1 MIDPAEPELFD
12 NVHSIDE
19 VLAIIFD
26 LYGPDGLQHFL
37 AMVVNSGDGIDREM
51 LERASERLAGAGL
64 SEAATMVCEAADDI
78 PPKSQQNPFD
88 PVTERALH
96 IDWNRQHLGDWSGYL
111 FSDDERI
118 AKGKAMGVIQ

>member
-1 MIDPAEPELFD
+1 MMNEPSEPELFAD
-12 NVHSIDE
+12 ASVDE
-19 VLAIIFD
+19 VLAIVFD
-26 LYGPDGLQHFL
+26 QYGPEGLQEFL
-37 AMVVNSGDGIDREM
+37 AMVVKGGEIEREM
-51 LERASERLAGAGL
+51 LERAAEQLADAGL
-64 SEAATMVCEAADDI
+64 SQAAEMVFDAAGDI